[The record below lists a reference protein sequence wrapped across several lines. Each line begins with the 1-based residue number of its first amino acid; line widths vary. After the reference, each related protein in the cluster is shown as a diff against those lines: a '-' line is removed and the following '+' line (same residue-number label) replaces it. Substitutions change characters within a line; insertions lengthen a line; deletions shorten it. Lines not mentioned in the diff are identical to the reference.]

1 MASAQTPLSTLSRQ
15 RPDSLEAFWMPFT
28 ANRQFKAA
36 PRLLVRA
43 EGMYYHDVDDR
54 PILDGA
60 AGLWCCNAG
69 HARPR
74 IVQAIQE
81 QAAQLDFAPPFQMG
95 TPLPF
100 VLAQRLAAL
109 APASL
114 NHVFFTN
121 SGSEAVDTAMKIAL
135 GYHRLRGEGQRTRF
149 IGREKAYHGV
159 GFGGL

>member
-1 MASAQTPLSTLSRQ
+1 MRPAESPLSALSQQ
-15 RPDSLEAFWMPFT
+15 RPESLEAYWMPFS

-43 EGMYYHDVDDR
+43 EGMYYHDVDQR
-54 PILDGA
+54 PILDAA

-74 IVQAIQE
+74 IVQAIQQ
-81 QAAQLDFAPPFQMG
+81 QAAMLDFAPPFQMG

-109 APASL
+109 A
-114 NHVFFTN
+114 
-121 SGSEAVDTAMKIAL
+121 
-135 GYHRLRGEGQRTRF
+135 Q
-149 IGREKAYHGV
+149 IGRAHV
-159 GFGGL
+159 

>member
-1 MASAQTPLSTLSRQ
+1 MPRPELSLSTLAGQ
-15 RPDSLEAFWMPFT
+15 APAELDAYWMPFT

-74 IVQAIQE
+74 IVQAIQQ
-81 QAAQLDFAPPFQMG
+81 QAAVAQLGEVAADLRLAVAERAHQ
-95 TPLPF
+95 LADAE
-100 VLAQRLAAL
+100 LAQVGDQKGGASAGLVGQAL
-109 APASL
+109 EDIGWGDHGESL
-114 NHVFFTN
+114 DIRKCEYTDFH
-121 SGSEAVDTAMKIAL
+121 M
-135 GYHRLRGEGQRTRF
+135 
-149 IGREKAYHGV
+149 
-159 GFGGL
+159 